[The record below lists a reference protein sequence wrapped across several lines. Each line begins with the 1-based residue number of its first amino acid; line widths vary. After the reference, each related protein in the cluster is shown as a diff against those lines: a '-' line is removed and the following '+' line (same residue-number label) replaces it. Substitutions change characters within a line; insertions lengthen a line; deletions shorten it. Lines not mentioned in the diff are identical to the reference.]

1 MKIKSE
7 KGQALPLV
15 MIAIAIGALVI
26 PSFLGHA
33 GSSLIGSKTYGQSL
47 DAQYAADAGAEHA
60 IWNLTDG
67 GIALS
72 IPNNG
77 DNVSYVLP
85 ESVNGLTA
93 NVTICNNIQVGN
105 DYTIYVT
112 AGDRVINAAVDNIS
126 GKVNVLYW
134 YFK

>member
-67 GIALS
+67 GIAAS
-72 IPNNG
+72 IPDNG

-93 NVTICNNIQVGN
+93 NITICNNIQVGN

>member
-1 MKIKSE
+1 MKIKCE

-15 MIAIAIGALVI
+15 MIAITIGALVI

-33 GSSLIGSKTYGQSL
+33 GSGLIGSRAYGQSL

-67 GIALS
+67 GIAES

-77 DNVSYVLP
+77 DNVSYALP